1 MTRQARQGWL
11 LAALLATFG
20 VVIAYQ
26 LSPVDTATAPGR
38 ASESREAPSPRQ
50 AARLDVAAVQLER
63 LHQSPGSFVAPTRD
77 PFRYRPKPAPP
88 PPPPPPMTSFVPPV
102 PVPPQAPPPRPITLK
117 YLGFTQGP
125 SGRRL
130 AIIQDAIGLR
140 DGRPPMLGYQGD
152 VIDGQYRLLR
162 VDPEEIEVAWLDGT
176 GRRRIPKTGQ

>member
-26 LSPVDTATAPGR
+26 LSPEDTASAPAR
-38 ASESREAPSPRQ
+38 ASESREGRSPRQ
-50 AARLDVAAVQLER
+50 TASLDVADVQLER
-63 LHQSPGSFVAPTRD
+63 LHQGPGTFAPPTRD

-88 PPPPPPMTSFVPPV
+88 PPPAPMPTFVPPAAV
-102 PVPPQAPPPRPITLK
+102 APQAPPPRPITLK

-130 AIIQDAIGLR
+130 AVIQDAIGLR